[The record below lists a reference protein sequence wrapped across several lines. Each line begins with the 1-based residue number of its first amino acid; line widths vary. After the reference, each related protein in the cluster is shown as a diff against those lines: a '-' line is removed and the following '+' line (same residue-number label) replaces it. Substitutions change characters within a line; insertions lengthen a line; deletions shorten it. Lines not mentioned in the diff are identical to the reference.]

1 MANNFKDVPGVKF
14 IAGRTFKSEYG
25 THEAGSEVKEA
36 LEFRNIEV
44 LVSNHFLY
52 PYAPDEGYDQ
62 LPAHLF
68 NHVQKR
74 QEVEGAMTGDVTPK
88 RTVVRPRQMEQSLLE
103 AERQVEIRENLKK
116 TPKEVADALKA
127 KEEAAKE
134 APVKKAAAKKTT
146 TKKTTAKKVTS
157 NG

>member
-25 THEAGSEVKEA
+25 THEAGSVVKEA

-52 PYAPDEGYDQ
+52 PYAPEGGYDQ

-68 NHVQKR
+68 NHVQLKE
-74 QEVEGAMTGDVTPK
+74 EVEAAMAGDSTK
-88 RTVVRPRQMEQSLLE
+88 MTVVARPRQVEE
-103 AERQVEIRENLKK
+103 ARVDAERQVEIRRHLRM
-116 TPKEVADALKA
+116 TPDEVAKE
-127 KEEAAKE
+127 KEEAAQPTPRKTTTR
-134 APVKKAAAKKTT
+134 KTAAKRT
-146 TKKTTAKKVTS
+146 TKKTTAKK
-157 NG
+157 G